1 MAASG
6 IKRRKIELMLDDLE
20 GLPSL
25 PGLVQHALRTAA
37 AEHPTR
43 RDLQMPVEVDPALA
57 ANLLRLAVALDHP
70 AEDLDSVDALF
81 EALEPDAIRSRLLST
96 EAAPPEAL
104 EAAQLPT
111 LWRHTLAVAVAAQIT
126 AQRLGTVRP
135 ERALLAGLL
144 HDIGQVALRVLMPR
158 AYAQV
163 LDHLETSGGD
173 LIEAERRLLGID
185 HAILGKRLARRWG
198 FSEALQNLIWLH
210 HQADVPDGQ
219 RPGVGALSRIVRL
232 ADLLARQ
239 YGHGYYAAE
248 QIVENP
254 AEVAERLGLSGAQM
268 EHIGRQLASAV
279 DLNARAVGL
288 DDRPTEADLAQAYR
302 AAGAALGRLHRAH
315 YRTLAAERAEARHA
329 RRLVALGAHL
339 AELPGPR
346 EVMEEVARAIH
357 ETLPCRV
364 VVPYLLAREG
374 GYVEGLRYRPGRG
387 TEDYFLYDLQ
397 GIEDLLPPTEPVPPE
412 SVGRAERQEAWLLD
426 RQGPAL
432 GPGPLFTVPMYV
444 GPRRVGGIVFGWDGE
459 EDEPPPHLARQVAD
473 VARVAGLAL
482 RRAQAE
488 ADLVALS
495 EELADANRR
504 LEAAHRAALFEENVA
519 SLGEMAL
526 GAAHEINNPLAIIS
540 GRAQQ
545 LAADEQD
552 PQRKKALD
560 IIVQQAERISEI
572 IAELRAFARP
582 PAPARA
588 PVDPAD
594 LVRAVVEAERPKDP
608 ASPVRVEASGTDQPV
623 PPIQVDRDQVAAALA
638 EVVRNAVQACE
649 MAGRGTVTVRAA
661 ALPAEEAVCLIVSDE
676 GPGMSPEVRARA
688 FDPFYSGP
696 EEARRHG
703 LGLPRAYRTVE
714 ANGGRMTLES
724 IPGGG
729 TTVRM
734 TFPVAEAR
742 APASRKGQGAAQGTD
757 GNPEAA
763 GAEAAEPGRPTPPSG
778 RPDDHDN
785 RRTGHGER

>member
-1 MAASG
+1 MAATG
-6 IKRRKIELMLDDLE
+6 LTRRKIELMLDDLE

-25 PGLVQHALRTAA
+25 PGLVQHVLRTAA
-37 AEHPTR
+37 AEHPVR
-43 RDLQMPVEVDPALA
+43 RDLQMAVEVDPALA
-57 ANLLRLAVALDHP
+57 ANLLRLAVALGHP
-70 AEDLDSVDALF
+70 TDDLNSVDALF
-81 EALEPDAIRSRLLST
+81 EALEPDVIRSRLLSS
-96 EAAPPEAL
+96 EAVPFETL

-135 ERALLAGLL
+135 EQALLAGLL
-144 HDIGQVALRVLMPR
+144 HDIGQVVLRVLMPR

-163 LDHLETSGGD
+163 LEHLETTGGD

-198 FSEALQNLIWLH
+198 FSETLQNLIWLH

-219 RPGVGALSRIVRL
+219 RPGVGALSRVVRL

-268 EHIGRQLASAV
+268 EHIGRQLAAAV
-279 DLNARAVGL
+279 DLNAQAVGL
-288 DDRPTEADLAQAYR
+288 DDRPTVADLAQAYR
-302 AAGAALGRLHRAH
+302 AAGAALGRIHRAH
-315 YRTLAAERAEARHA
+315 YRTLTTERAEARHA

-339 AELPGPR
+339 AELSGPR
-346 EVMEEVARAIH
+346 EVMEAVARAVH
-357 ETLPCRV
+357 DTLPCRV

-374 GYVEGLRYRPGRG
+374 GYVEGLRYRPDRG

-397 GIEDLLPPTEPVPPE
+397 DLDDFLPPTAPTPPE
-412 SVGRAERQEAWLLD
+412 TVARAERQEAWLLD

-432 GPGPLFTVPMYV
+432 GPGPLFTVAMYV
-444 GPRRVGGIVFGWDGE
+444 GTSRVGGIVFGLEGPE
-459 EDEPPPHLARQVAD
+459 EKPPPHLARQVAD
-473 VARVAGLAL
+473 VARVAGVAL

-504 LEAAHRAALFEENVA
+504 LEAAHRAALLEENVA

-552 PQRKKALD
+552 PQRRKALD
-560 IIVQQAERISEI
+560 VIVQQAERISEI

-588 PVDPAD
+588 PVDPTD

-623 PPIQVDRDQVAAALA
+623 PPILVDRDQVAAALA

-649 MAGRGTVTVRAA
+649 TAGRGTVTVRAV
-661 ALPAEEAVCLIVSDE
+661 ALPAEEAVCLVVSDD
-676 GPGMSPEVRARA
+676 GPGMSPEARARA
-688 FDPFYSGP
+688 FDPFYSAP
-696 EEARRHG
+696 EEARRRG
-703 LGLPRAYRTVE
+703 LGLPMAYRTVE

-724 IPGGG
+724 APGGG

-734 TFPVAEAR
+734 TFPA
-742 APASRKGQGAAQGTD
+742 APGRVPPSRKGEGPAPGAAGDAQ
-757 GNPEAA
+757 AA
-763 GAEAAEPGRPTPPSG
+763 GEEAAEPGRPTPPSG
-778 RPDDHDN
+778 RPDDSDN
-785 RRTGHGER
+785 RTTGHGER